1 MRRRDKDVSR
11 YEGLPFIEQLDV
23 FFKQKRRHAGKAT
36 QFLLEHDLATPEDI
50 CKVGVTEYE
59 DIEPA
64 LTLQVWKRIQDRLRC
79 ALQAD
84 ELADPAGDIEKLVD
98 TIHKKRLPPGY

>member
-11 YEGLPFIEQLDV
+11 YEGLTFVKQLDMYA
-23 FFKQKRRHAGKAT
+23 KQERRHAGKAT
-36 QFLLEHDLATPEDI
+36 VFLLEHNLVTPEDI
-50 CKVGVTEYE
+50 CKVGVIEYE
-59 DIEPA
+59 DSEPA
-64 LTLQVWKRIQDRLRC
+64 LSLQVWKRIQDRLRC

-84 ELADPAGDIEKLVD
+84 ELADPAGDIEELVD